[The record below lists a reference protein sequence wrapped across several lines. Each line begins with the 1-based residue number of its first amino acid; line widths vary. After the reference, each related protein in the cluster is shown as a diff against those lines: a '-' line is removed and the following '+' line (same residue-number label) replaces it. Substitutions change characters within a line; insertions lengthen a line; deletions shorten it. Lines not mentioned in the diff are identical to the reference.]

1 MSKAPKKIWVTVA
14 QSGELLAKYTDYMS
28 GNKYI
33 RADLV
38 DELVSLLTEWKN
50 VTAEENKAWDEYE
63 NRVDSAIAALKEE
76 E

>member
-1 MSKAPKKIWVTVA
+1 MNKLPKNIWA
-14 QSGELLAKYTDYMS
+14 NACEIEGWEKKPDFGEPS
-28 GNKYI
+28 QYI

-63 NRVDSAIAALKEE
+63 RRVDSAIAALKEE

>member
-1 MSKAPKKIWVTVA
+1 MTQAPKKIWWTPDV
-14 QSGELLAKYTDYMS
+14 ELASIGKQYDDDVPY
-28 GNKYI
+28 N

-63 NRVDSAIAALKEE
+63 RRVDSAIAALKEE